1 MDKVSKTLPEE
12 SFCGKVSTGAL
23 VHTIGTQELTRVV
36 FTWFTVR
43 SERVCSPVVV
53 VLEWPWSTH
62 LSLPSSI
69 AAWQRLWST
78 LQGERKKIFN
88 LQVRSTVCSC
98 LQELTP
104 GVNNSSREPHQILA
118 RCLWA
123 FCFGHHTLYQS
134 VLQSK
139 THQSPHYGL

>member
-1 MDKVSKTLPEE
+1 M
-12 SFCGKVSTGAL
+12 
-23 VHTIGTQELTRVV
+23 
-36 FTWFTVR
+36 
-43 SERVCSPVVV
+43 CSPIVV

-62 LSLPSSI
+62 LSLPSSM
-69 AAWQRLWST
+69 AAWQRLQST
-78 LQGERKKIFN
+78 LQGERKKIFE

-104 GVNNSSREPHQILA
+104 GVNNSSGEPHQILA
-118 RCLWA
+118 RCLWT

-139 THQSPHYGL
+139 MHQSPNYGLQILEVHILSLFNRSSALPLPPRPLLTRSFSQ